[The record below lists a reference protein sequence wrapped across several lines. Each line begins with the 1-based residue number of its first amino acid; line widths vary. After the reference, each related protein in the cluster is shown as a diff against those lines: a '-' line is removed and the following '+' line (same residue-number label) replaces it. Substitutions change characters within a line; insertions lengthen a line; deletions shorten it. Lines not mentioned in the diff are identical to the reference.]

1 MILQISLIDA
11 LLKFLVFS
19 KYASQPPSKMWKKW
33 KFLFDLGL
41 GVFDVE
47 NRDTVFTKNT
57 LF

>member
-1 MILQISLIDA
+1 
-11 LLKFLVFS
+11 
-19 KYASQPPSKMWKKW
+19 MWKKW